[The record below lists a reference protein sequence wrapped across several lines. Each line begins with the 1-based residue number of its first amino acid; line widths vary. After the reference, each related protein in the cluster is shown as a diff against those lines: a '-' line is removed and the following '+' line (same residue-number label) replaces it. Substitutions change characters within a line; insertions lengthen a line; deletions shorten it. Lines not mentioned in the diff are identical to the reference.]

1 MAFTS
6 VIVVAILIIILIGS
20 VLCGCVS
27 QQAEFFATNSNINY
41 VDSKTFTDMIILSP
55 FFRNLTP
62 IDLYARGRASSQEEY
77 AQRYMESEMKF
88 SDDEKDILDKCI
100 SRASDLLRDFPKL
113 RLAPWN
119 FAKVKASIEN
129 GYPHTIGNAI
139 VLNERVLRYPIN
151 ELTKTLIHEKIHV
164 AQRTY
169 PIDFLQLYES
179 IGFEKTSVASRHIL
193 ARANPDIDNFL
204 YIYKSTDQVP
214 MQLYTSKY
222 PSSIADSMAMV
233 VLSNGDSVEATTSTF
248 GLPEDIH
255 CQLEHPN
262 EIVACLMAEM
272 ITNPDL
278 SYIQKNVSLSTIW
291 KWMIQNWK

>member
-1 MAFTS
+1 MAFTN
-6 VIVVAILIIILIGS
+6 VIVVAILIIILMSS

-27 QQAEFFATNSNINY
+27 HKAEFFANNSNINY
-41 VDSKTFTDMIILSP
+41 VDNKTFTDIIILSP

-62 IDLYARGRASSQEEY
+62 TDLYARGRASSQEEY
-77 AQRYMESEMKF
+77 AQQYMESKITF
-88 SDDEKDILDKCI
+88 SDDEKDILEKCI
-100 SRASDLLRDFPKL
+100 SQANDLLRSFPKL
-113 RLAPWN
+113 QLAPWN

-129 GYPHTIGNAI
+129 GYPHTIGNTI
-139 VLNERVLRYPIN
+139 VLNERVLRYPIK

-164 AQRTY
+164 AQRTH
-169 PIDFLQLYES
+169 PIDFMQLYES
-179 IGFEKTSVASRHIL
+179 IEFKKTRVASRHTL

-204 YIYKSTDQVP
+204 YTYKSTDTVP

-222 PSSIADSMAMV
+222 PSSIADSVAMMV
-233 VLSNGDSVEATTSTF
+233 SSNGDSVEATKSTF

-278 SYIQKNVSLSTIW
+278 SYIEKNGNLSTIW
-291 KWMIQNWK
+291 KWMMQNWK